1 MIGAGGVTTA
11 NSVIKNCSLLEEKK
25 KMTFSNT
32 NEKTEYMVIPAK
44 GAEVKTVTAKV
55 KRGSIQRVAEHKML
69 GTWIDERLEYMI
81 NITKQKKNLQFMIS
95 TTKSAA
101 STKTVGR
108 LAVEG
113 RLKLGEAVIMKSL
126 LHNAEA
132 FHNYTKKEID
142 ELEKMQG
149 TILRQFLEVPGST
162 TYYGLLME
170 TGWLTMEARLHY
182 RKLMLFHN
190 IMTSDDKRVLKKLLQ
205 REENREGTWYSNICK
220 IKERYDIQL
229 DVEEAGKAK
238 WKTHIKGNIRRKT
251 EEIVREECKK
261 MTKARTVMDDKYELK
276 QYLKDLHIQSVDIFG
291 DLSEYFTFVM
301 IKVFIIKLRIALA
314 PQSRNHILEFIFL

>member
-1 MIGAGGVTTA
+1 M
-11 NSVIKNCSLLEEKK
+11 
-25 KMTFSNT
+25 
-32 NEKTEYMVIPAK
+32 
-44 GAEVKTVTAKV
+44 
-55 KRGSIQRVAEHKML
+55 
-69 GTWIDERLEYMI
+69 
-81 NITKQKKNLQFMIS
+81 
-95 TTKSAA
+95 
-101 STKTVGR
+101 
-108 LAVEG
+108 
-113 RLKLGEAVIMKSL
+113 GEAVIMKSL

-162 TYYGLLME
+162 TYYGLLTE

-190 IMTSDDKRVLKKLLQ
+190 IMNSDDKRVLKKLLHVQ

-276 QYLKDLHIQSVDIFG
+276 QYLKDLYIQSSKEILLVR
-291 DLSEYFTFVM
+291 LHM
-301 IKVFIIKLRIALA
+301 IL
-314 PQSRNHILEFIFL
+314 